1 MQIDKSLIS
10 GSTTLLVLSLLEN
23 RDQYGYEM
31 IKELEMKSE
40 KVFVLKEGTLYP
52 ILHKLENDGLI
63 ASYQQ
68 DSTAGKKRKY
78 YSLTKEGR
86 KELAAKKEEWF
97 NFSKQVNQVIGGEA
111 NAFA

>member
-31 IKELEMKSE
+31 IKELEKKSE
-40 KVFVLKEGTLYP
+40 KIFVLKEGTLYP

-63 ASYQQ
+63 TSYMQE
-68 DSTAGKKRKY
+68 STAGKKRKY
-78 YSLTKEGR
+78 YSLTKKGR
-86 KELAAKKEEWF
+86 KELASKKEEWYT
-97 NFSKQVNQVIGGEA
+97 FSKQVNHVIGGEGSA
-111 NAFA
+111 LA

>member
-10 GSTTLLVLSLLEN
+10 GSTTLLVLSLLED

-31 IKELEMKSE
+31 IKELEIKSE

-52 ILHKLENDGLI
+52 ILHRLENDGLI
-63 ASYQQ
+63 KSYEQE
-68 DSTAGKKRKY
+68 SIAGKKRKY
-78 YSLTKEGR
+78 YSLTKEGI
-86 KELAAKKEEWF
+86 KKTVFGE
-97 NFSKQVNQVIGGEA
+97 KIGTYIGGEL